1 VPLATLIASTRNV
14 LADDA
19 AWASYDVDAAT
30 MRMEWND
37 MNAASTPYDPVL
49 ARADVAGGAGGAD
62 VCFGGTPRPA
72 RSDVGRAV
80 AGSG

>member
-1 VPLATLIASTRNV
+1 MPLATLIASTRNV

-30 MRMEWND
+30 THMEWND

-49 ARADVAGGAGGAD
+49 AR
-62 VCFGGTPRPA
+62 
-72 RSDVGRAV
+72 SDVGRAV